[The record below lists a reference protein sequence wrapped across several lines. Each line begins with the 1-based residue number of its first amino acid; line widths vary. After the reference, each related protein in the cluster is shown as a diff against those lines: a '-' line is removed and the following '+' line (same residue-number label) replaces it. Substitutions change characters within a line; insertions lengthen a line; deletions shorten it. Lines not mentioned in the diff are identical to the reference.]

1 MARLKN
7 QEGKPWGKAPEN
19 LFVSVFKVE
28 LQKQVSETLK
38 RNLQA
43 AVPVLC
49 RFLFNLIEI
58 TIVKKNNSSFL
69 LVKMKCMRLIFVTSF

>member
-19 LFVSVFKVE
+19 LFVCVIIVE

-38 RNLQA
+38 HNLQA

-49 RFLFNLIEI
+49 WYFFNLIEI
-58 TIVKKNNSSFL
+58 TIVKKNHS
-69 LVKMKCMRLIFVTSF
+69 